1 MRYRK
6 EKEKN
11 KVCPRCGLKVP
22 EHIDEC
28 PDCGLIFSRLEIA
41 TNKEA
46 KRKKLRGDRDYIIN
60 TTVLP
65 SDVSFIKLLLF
76 CIFLGPLGAHNF
88 YVGRYLKGSV
98 LLTDFTILFFM
109 VIFNSQLIEVGGEA
123 LVGTISTILGLIML
137 MWFWDLFMIIVKKYK
152 FPVAIDID
160 YDLQN
165 LSEKNENDNEEIKIN
180 MDINNKDK
188 SDLQSDAKQTIEQ
201 IVINKND
208 DSGESKKYDKE
219 LKEIL
224 NYEKKKD
231 DDNIEIKHQNE
242 NTEEIEE
249 DNHVK
254 QNKQKNNEVN
264 K

>member
-1 MRYRK
+1 
-6 EKEKN
+6 
-11 KVCPRCGLKVP
+11 
-22 EHIDEC
+22 
-28 PDCGLIFSRLEIA
+28 
-41 TNKEA
+41 
-46 KRKKLRGDRDYIIN
+46 
-60 TTVLP
+60 
-65 SDVSFIKLLLF
+65 
-76 CIFLGPLGAHNF
+76 
-88 YVGRYLKGSV
+88 
-98 LLTDFTILFFM
+98 M

-188 SDLQSDAKQTIEQ
+188 SDLQLDAKQTIEQ

-224 NYEKKKD
+224 NHEKKED
-231 DDNIEIKHQNE
+231 DDNIEIKYQSE